1 MYIKLYLTR
10 QEKTQLDVL
19 AKQKQMS
26 VSKLCHDRIFP
37 LQDLEGVDLPQIKE
51 SILSI
56 QEEVPPSLTDETQ
69 KSYSSRTCSHSV
81 KVYFTESEFTS
92 LQSDAKGLPLSRF
105 IRKEFLSRKE
115 PVKILVDTDDI
126 SFLTMKVS
134 AYTERLN
141 NLIASL
147 ALQQQLCE
155 SDYEQLLQIAS
166 ETEKALRDAA
176 NYAKANRTS
185 IRASGVRILR
195 KEIRRVL
202 EKLQREEQTK

>member
-26 VSKLCHDRIFP
+26 VSKLCHDRVFP

-81 KVYFTESEFTS
+81 KVYFTESEFAS

-134 AYTERLN
+134 AHTERLN

-176 NYAKANRTS
+176 TYAKANRTS

>member
-1 MYIKLYLTR
+1 MISEDGCNGLRFAKIVTYLTSPAGII
-10 QEKTQLDVL
+10 L
-19 AKQKQMS
+19 MFPFS
-26 VSKLCHDRIFP
+26 SKLA
-37 LQDLEGVDLPQIKE
+37 
-51 SILSI
+51 
-56 QEEVPPSLTDETQ
+56 
-69 KSYSSRTCSHSV
+69 YSASSV
-81 KVYFTESEFTS
+81 YKVYFTESEYAS

-166 ETEKALRDAA
+166 GTEKALRDAA

-185 IRASGVRILR
+185 IRASGERILR
-195 KEIRRVL
+195 KEIQRVL